1 MASSTTR
8 SSNQFS
14 QSEQAFIAAEP
25 RLDGR
30 NRDDFRLLQLI
41 DGCVAQSHGSCRW
54 KNGIC
59 SVKASIVQPAALHP
73 ARGVLTIHVDGH
85 LTRSHYDPLQTK
97 LQQLISLPNDDD
109 EAAKALVIQEGAYVW
124 QLNVDVWLLQPD
136 TIDAISLA
144 IRSAVQNTVLPRV
157 HAEDL
162 SIDTDL
168 PPISLAKLS
177 TPIILTITCISSSL
191 ILLDATELET
201 SNCWARIHVALDEHV
216 QVRGMR
222 WSSTATLSTQTIADC
237 IQLAVQAYPKRL
249 ASISVST
256 AKSDALSLA
265 GAILLQ

>member
-8 SSNQFS
+8 ISNQFS
-14 QSEQAFIAAEP
+14 RSEQAFIAAEP

-41 DGCVAQSHGSCRW
+41 DGCLAQSHGSCRW

-109 EAAKALVIQEGAYVW
+109 EAKTLIIQEGAYVW
-124 QLNVDVWLLQPD
+124 QLHVDIWLLQPD

-144 IRSAVQNTVLPRV
+144 IRSAVQNTILPRI
-157 HAEDL
+157 HPDDL

-168 PPISLAKLS
+168 PPISLSKLC
-177 TPIILTITCISSSL
+177 TPIILTVTCVSSSL
-191 ILLDATELET
+191 ILLDATELEM
-201 SNCWARIHVALDEHV
+201 SNCWARIHVALDEQV
-216 QVRGMR
+216 QVCGMR

-237 IQLAVQAYPKRL
+237 IQLAVQAYPKRF

-265 GAILLQ
+265 GAIVLQ